1 MEALLLWALSCT
13 FEIQKKGKWAKC
25 SKKSSNRFL
34 IMGWIHDYELS
45 SGITAAQ
52 NNKKVGAQNIC
63 MRALKS
69 LYSPV
74 KKNRPLQGH
83 SRSIQNGWICRSTIQ
98 NQVRAR
104 SHKVSGL

>member
-1 MEALLLWALSCT
+1 
-13 FEIQKKGKWAKC
+13 
-25 SKKSSNRFL
+25 
-34 IMGWIHDYELS
+34 MGWIHDYELS

-74 KKNRPLQGH
+74 KKKPPSPWSFQVH
-83 SRSIQNGWICRSTIQ
+83 SKRMDLS
-98 NQVRAR
+98 
-104 SHKVSGL
+104 